1 MKTIYILY
9 ANKPGNP
16 DYLEDIITETTD
28 LKHLEAAKKWAADNG
43 FISLRIVPGKT
54 VEIITTILSL
64 LCKAISSDNVFIPL
78 LSQV

>member
-43 FISLRIVPGKT
+43 FISLRVHKFRYSHNDFNNMVAAFAGGVIK
-54 VEIITTILSL
+54 
-64 LCKAISSDNVFIPL
+64 N
-78 LSQV
+78 